1 MTVLLLS
8 RKREKGGESGGLE
21 KKPVRRTKPI
31 LTAATSQRTT
41 ANRETVPPT
50 APTALGKNPDP
61 NPNSSPSQFLDLPTL
76 ADTLP
81 ELNRKLTAL
90 AAVVSRGESVAAV
103 VSRGERVA
111 VAEHHHSIP
120 GASSSSSL
128 SPAEVADLQTCRA
141 VVDISREVRARIR
154 REVRLLTKEI
164 HECSEVIRGRLV
176 SYQVQVRNPR
186 PGSKK
191 GYGKI
196 TDEFR
201 DRGGGGLG
209 GNIAET
215 GVGGPLSIG
224 SRLSSFGTDESIPK
238 VHGRS
243 REDRRRGIQ
252 LEDMLLNSMPTL
264 EKNSANGDDDVRFS
278 PSPAQGHDGSY
289 EPSTSGQ
296 PPPKHHVGDRGQWES
311 TGVSGKNEE
320 QLKGSGPS
328 PESRKRQRVR

>member
-1 MTVLLLS
+1 MS
-8 RKREKGGESGGLE
+8 GIKRNPSDGRS
-21 KKPVRRTKPI
+21 PI
-31 LTAATSQRTT
+31 LTAATSQRT
-41 ANRETVPPT
+41 ANRETLRPT

-76 ADTLP
+76 TDTLP

-90 AAVVSRGESVAAV
+90 AAVVSRGESVAV
-103 VSRGERVA
+103 T
-111 VAEHHHSIP
+111 EHHHSIP
-120 GASSSSSL
+120 GASSSSSSSSL

-201 DRGGGGLG
+201 DGEGGGLG
-209 GNIAET
+209 GKIAET
-215 GVGGPLSIG
+215 GFGGPFLIG
-224 SRLSSFGTDESIPK
+224 SRLSSFGTEESIAK

-328 PESRKRQRVR
+328 PESQKRQRVR